1 MGGLQ
6 ALSKPQLDSLKGNLA
21 GQSAPPNP
29 QTPTDRK
36 DPSEATML
44 DLQRIRR
51 ATDVAVEHL
60 TEGDPRELLIG
71 GINACMTR
79 LLSSIELSDAVDV
92 LLERLFPLSSPQL
105 KQRLQ
110 AMFAPQISPP
120 TGLGGGAQ
128 RPGLPSAAN
137 QGPSGATGQPPGGGQ
152 PPMPGEAGVE
162 SALPAQQ

>member
-128 RPGLPSAAN
+128 QPGLPSAAN
-137 QGPSGATGQPPGGGQ
+137 QGLPPGATGQPPGGSPQGAS
-152 PPMPGEAGVE
+152 MPGEAG
-162 SALPAQQ
+162 SPPA